1 MRHLLSIILIMLLM
15 LLPSCKYFKG
25 GGLFGKKADRTAVLL
40 ARQDSTRV
48 ADSLNKVK
56 NELQVLENEKLVAAQ
71 KAEVERKA
79 QEPKYRYNIIV
90 GSFETPENAKRLAD
104 VYRQKGYDPKIIKLE
119 GSKFDLVSAETHDS
133 FRKAAARVREFQE
146 SVELDAWLYL
156 KK

>member
-1 MRHLLSIILIMLLM
+1 MLLM

-25 GGLFGKKADRTAVLL
+25 GGLFGKKADRTAVLQ

-56 NELQVLENEKLVAAQ
+56 NELQVLENENLAAAQ
-71 KAEVERKA
+71 KAEVEQKA

-104 VYRQKGYDPKIIKLE
+104 VYRQKGYDPEIIKME
-119 GSKFDLVSAETHDS
+119 GGKFDLVSAEAHDS

-146 SVELDAWLYL
+146 SIELDAWVYI